1 MTSEFSQLFLTD
13 SQMAHFRAFVYAIY
27 VRNHRAMYIGQTRSR
42 TGALGRLSFHLSE
55 GDGSTVKTRIAKLF
69 HFDEVIL
76 RDIRFAAF
84 PLASLK
90 VFSSDA
96 QDYREAV
103 EALIQQRLLENL
115 TDGRYPVPVVSRIR
129 HNDYMLDPSVIA
141 EADRIFPELWR
152 WFLSIDDKPPTFLA
166 KA

>member
-1 MTSEFSQLFLTD
+1 MTNEFSQLSLTD
-13 SQMAHFRAFVYAIY
+13 SQMAHFRAFVYVIY

-55 GDGSTVKTRIAKLF
+55 GDGSTIKTRIAKLF

-76 RDIRFAAF
+76 RGIRFAAF

-103 EALIQQRLLENL
+103 EALIQQRLLEKL
-115 TDGRYPVPVVSRIR
+115 TDGQYPVPVVSRIR
-129 HNDYMLDPSVIA
+129 HNDYMVDESVVS
-141 EADRIFPELWR
+141 EADRIFPELWQ
-152 WFLSIDDKPPTFLA
+152 WFLSINDNTPDLLA
-166 KA
+166 IA